1 MKQLVDAGGQCI
13 HLMGT
18 HPLFYSRH
26 MMAVLH
32 VCIDQDYSIPTKPTD
47 DKLDIKTSHINNLN
61 INNLLLLNFYTF
73 TYSRLKAH
81 H

>member
-18 HPLFYSRH
+18 HPLFYLQH

-32 VCIDQDYSIPTKPTD
+32 VCIDQDDSIPTKPTD
-47 DKLDIKTSHINNLN
+47 DKLDIKTSYINNLN
-61 INNLLLLNFYTF
+61 IVNLLLSFYNF
-73 TYSRLKAH
+73 TYSHLKEH